1 MLQVASLTEICL
13 PVCSIEGMER
23 LSRYCEHRVRVRT
36 HTHTHAHTHTHTHT
50 HTHAHAHIH
59 THTHTH
65 TYTHIHTHTCTHAH
79 TCFQVRPS
87 RLRALT
93 SSPCTYLRRTLAPSL
108 SPHVC
113 TLLTQAQSVIEAPY
127 RQELHA
133 KVHVRKWHKR
143 LLYETGCGYMVSPP
157 PPTPII
163 APLCHG
169 YPPPPPPHLPIPPP
183 PVSSAPSPIGTAV
196 PDTNRSIVILLR
208 PTGPRRP
215 TCTARPYD

>member
-1 MLQVASLTEICL
+1 VL
-13 PVCSIEGMER
+13 G
-23 LSRYCEHRVRVRT
+23 RT
-36 HTHTHAHTHTHTHT
+36 HTHTHAHTHTHT

-157 PPTPII
+157 PDHRTPL
-163 APLCHG
+163 PRL
-169 YPPPPPPHLPIPPP
+169 PPPPHLLPIPPP
-183 PVSSAPSPIGTAV
+183 PVSFAPSPIGTAHQSLHCYSTQANWSTTPNV
-196 PDTNRSIVILLR
+196 YCKTVRLNEVIVLQTMIALR
-208 PTGPRRP
+208 DIKAYEEVTSDYRNQESKTFRN
-215 TCTARPYD
+215 T